1 MHTCHLLVPP
11 RSRLNV
17 RDTLAQWS
25 ARRDRITVKLECAAM
40 IYRMVTWGEV
50 TLPDGSHPICLCL
63 CLFPGSNAAVHQV
76 IVAAGDGVLGS
87 HMSFV
92 VVVNYRARS
101 VLQEWNFFQL
111 ACRAPLYCFPIQ
123 SISMI
128 ACGRLT
134 GLGQSDGR

>member
-1 MHTCHLLVPP
+1 MGEGL
-11 RSRLNV
+11 SR
-17 RDTLAQWS
+17 
-25 ARRDRITVKLECAAM
+25 
-40 IYRMVTWGEV
+40 
-50 TLPDGSHPICLCL
+50 GSHPIRLGL
-63 CLFPGSNAAVHQV
+63 RLFPGSNAAVHQV

-101 VLQEWNFFQL
+101 VLQEWNFFNWH
-111 ACRAPLYCFPIQ
+111 AEPPLYCFPIQ